1 MIRIEYPPHTIQW
14 KEEKGQRFL
23 FDSIRKKWLVLT
35 PEEWVRQHF
44 LQYLVQVQQYPSSFI
59 AVEKTVK
66 LGELNKRFDLL
77 VYDRLHQPWL
87 MVECKAMEVPLT
99 ESVLHQ
105 ILRYNLAIPVPFLVI
120 TNGKDCVGYH
130 RSNGR
135 LSLLTELPEYL

>member
-1 MIRIEYPPHTIQW
+1 
-14 KEEKGQRFL
+14 
-23 FDSIRKKWLVLT
+23 KKWLVLT

>member
-1 MIRIEYPPHTIQW
+1 MISIEYPDNSLKW
-14 KEEKGQRFL
+14 KEEKGQRWV

-44 LQYLVQVQQYPSSFI
+44 LHYLIAVRQYPVAYI
-59 AVEKTVK
+59 AVEKTMK

-87 MVECKAMEVPLT
+87 MVECKAMEISLS

-105 ILRYNLAIPVPFLVI
+105 ILRYNMAIPVSYLVI
-120 TNGKDCVGYH
+120 TNGTECYAYH
-130 RSNGR
+130 RSNGK
-135 LSLLTELPEYL
+135 LLPLDELPSF